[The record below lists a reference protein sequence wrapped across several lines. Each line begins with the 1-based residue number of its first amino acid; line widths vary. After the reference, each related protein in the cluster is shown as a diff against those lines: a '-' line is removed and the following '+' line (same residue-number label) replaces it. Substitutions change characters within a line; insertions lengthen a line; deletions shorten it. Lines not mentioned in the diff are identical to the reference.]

1 MFYSQGNTS
10 QVFTPPSFPVDN
22 NRELKLSWQRARGQC
37 LVKINLSPGQTDS
50 QYSQVATRT
59 SWTCVESC
67 FGWPNGHWGKFP
79 HKSQKAISGQT
90 FPVFHWLIIGKWT
103 SLNLHWLSLGGQT
116 VKNLLWLACKFDF
129 DQSERKPSQV
139 SASACKAWSNPGF
152 RLASPCD
159 SVWPGL
165 YILPSNFAILFFFL
179 DLFSAPIGFRTH
191 SS

>member
-50 QYSQVATRT
+50 QYSQVATRI

-103 SLNLHWLSLGGQT
+103 SLNLHWLGLDGQT
-116 VKNLLWLACKFDF
+116 VKTCFDLRANLISTK
-129 DQSERKPSQV
+129 V
-139 SASACKAWSNPGF
+139 SASHRKSAQVHARPGQTQVF
-152 RLASPCD
+152 DLRLLATPFGQGFIFYLRIS
-159 SVWPGL
+159 L
-165 YILPSNFAILFFFL
+165 FYFFF
-179 DLFSAPIGFRTH
+179 
-191 SS
+191 